1 MRRATQSIFDMTL
14 SENEPCPCCGKRTS
28 DLPCGVTRCD
38 DGEHTYFH
46 YRFKFREG
54 KDSLTTL
61 GGITRVTPHRP
72 DVRKWARAHDEIERN
87 RHKHNNVYYK
97 S

>member
-1 MRRATQSIFDMTL
+1 MNSQ
-14 SENEPCPCCGKRTS
+14 EPCPVCKKGVNEFEH
-28 DLPCGVTRCD
+28 GVTRCD
-38 DGEHTYFH
+38 NATHTYFH

-61 GGITRVTPHRP
+61 GGITRVTQHRP
-72 DVRKWARAHDEIERN
+72 DARKWARAHDEIERN
-87 RHKHNNVYYK
+87 RYKHNNVYYK